1 MVMDSMTDVETT
13 KVDMSCE
20 MKGKYPD
27 RINTTDEIPQA
38 EEMVAISS
46 LKDDK
51 GKELPN
57 HIRESI
63 TNGTTGA
70 IVISANGKLLFLQ
83 PYVSTQQGVEEVKVP
98 SSAFYVRDEVTQEP
112 ILRLAA
118 VGGGSG

>member
-1 MVMDSMTDVETT
+1 MDSMNDVETT

-20 MKGKYPD
+20 MKGKFPD
-27 RINTTDEIPQA
+27 RIHTQDDIPQT

-46 LKDDK
+46 LKDDQ

-83 PYVSTQQGVEEVKVP
+83 PYVSTAQGVEEVKVP